1 MTFPTRYELLDSSG
15 VDWGGKEKENKTW
28 QQKIFD
34 THDHVTVDQ
43 GHMKGQKTAC
53 FSVQSY
59 STLSETILLFL
70 RPLSSSSWSNPQLV
84 RFPRPTPRRWLLKS
98 GREPVQ
104 LSTNNWTPSFPPLRS
119 FGSAAT
125 SELYH
130 HERRDVFL
138 LSKNKHT
145 TATKSQGKGQMAF
158 KDWKRK
164 RVNLYL

>member
-119 FGSAAT
+119 FDSAAT
-125 SELYH
+125 SELHH

-138 LSKNKHT
+138 LSKNKH
-145 TATKSQGKGQMAF
+145 ATELQNLREKA
-158 KDWKRK
+158 RK
-164 RVNLYL
+164 IDKEKERIYIYK

>member
-59 STLSETILLFL
+59 STLSETILLIL
-70 RPLSSSSWSNPQLV
+70 RPFNSSSSLWAGPTLNSTSQVPTTHSQKMTSEVRRGPCPTLNEQLD
-84 RFPRPTPRRWLLKS
+84 
-98 GREPVQ
+98 
-104 LSTNNWTPSFPPLRS
+104 SFFSSPPLLRQRS
-119 FGSAAT
+119 NQWAPS
-125 SELYH
+125 SRE
-130 HERRDVFL
+130 ERCVL
-138 LSKNKHT
+138 IIKEQT
-145 TATKSQGKGQMAF
+145 
-158 KDWKRK
+158 
-164 RVNLYL
+164 

>member
-34 THDHVTVDQ
+34 THDHVTVDHC
-43 GHMKGQKTAC
+43 HMKGQKTAC
-53 FSVQSY
+53 FSAQSN

-98 GREPVQ
+98 GGDPVQ
-104 LSTNNWTPSFPPLRS
+104 LSTNNWTPSLLRQRCNQWAPS
-119 FGSAAT
+119 SR
-125 SELYH
+125 E
-130 HERRDVFL
+130 ERCVLIIKEQTCNR
-138 LSKNKHT
+138 
-145 TATKSQGKGQMAF
+145 ATKSQGKGQE
-158 KDWKRK
+158 DWQRK
-164 RVNLYL
+164 RENLYL

>member
-1 MTFPTRYELLDSSG
+1 MAAEDLWHSRPCHSRSLSHERSKDRLFFSSIQLHLIWN
-15 VDWGGKEKENKTW
+15 DPSHSSPLKLF
-28 QQKIFD
+28 Q
-34 THDHVTVDQ
+34 
-43 GHMKGQKTAC
+43 
-53 FSVQSY
+53 
-59 STLSETILLFL
+59 LSL
-70 RPLSSSSWSNPQLV
+70 SWSNSQLV

-98 GREPVQ
+98 GGDPVQ